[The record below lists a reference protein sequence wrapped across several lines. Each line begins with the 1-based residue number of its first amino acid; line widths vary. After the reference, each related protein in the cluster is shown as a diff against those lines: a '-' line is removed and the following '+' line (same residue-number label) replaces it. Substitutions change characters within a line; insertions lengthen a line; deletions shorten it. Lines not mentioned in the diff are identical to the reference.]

1 MAHAVPARLTAAEG
15 RRFALTVGGAFLV
28 LAAFSRWRGHD
39 VAPASLAAIGIL
51 LLLAGIV
58 APGRLS
64 PVFRA
69 WMALGLLISRVTTPL
84 FMALLYFGAITPM
97 ALVMRVLRR
106 SPLRG
111 ARDTTTFWMRHES
124 ASGHSMTR
132 QY

>member
-28 LAAFSRWRGHD
+28 LAALSRWRGHD
-39 VAPASLAAIGIL
+39 VAPATLAAIGAL
-51 LLLAGIV
+51 LLLAGLV
-58 APGRLS
+58 APGYLS
-64 PVFRA
+64 PVFRG
-69 WMALGLLISRVTTPL
+69 WMALGLLISRVTTPA

-97 ALVMRVLRR
+97 ALVMRVLGR

-111 ARDTTTFWMRHES
+111 APGETTFWARHES